1 MKKKRYGWIVPL
13 IPAWRK
19 YKIHDVTY
27 VVSSR
32 FEPFE
37 SENTVHSRFRDVIS
51 NDMIDLQKLTSSA
64 TMEEE
69 CVYSAAEKE
78 D

>member
-1 MKKKRYGWIVPL
+1 MKQKRYGWLVPL
-13 IPAWRK
+13 IPVWRK

-32 FEPFE
+32 FEPVE
-37 SENTVHSRFRDVIS
+37 SENTVYSRFQDVIS
-51 NDMIDLQKLTSSA
+51 SDMVDLQKLTSSA